1 MDARLSRGR
10 AAGAAAGLVALC
22 ASLAGAQPSPAD
34 LAPPASPAPPSLGPM
49 VAPPHKE
56 AEAVRAAPPPIVEA
70 EPTVEIPVGPPR
82 PDRSPVAIIGVLDK
96 VTAETIRFAAPVG
109 RRVRYKGLVFET
121 RACQTWD
128 PQAPHPR
135 PSAYLVIHSDAALEE
150 GAGIGERALFE
161 GWMFG
166 QAPAVHPFQHPVY
179 DAWLESCAASAP
191 A

>member
-1 MDARLSRGR
+1 MDARLSRAR
-10 AAGAAAGLVALC
+10 SAAGAAAGLVALC
-22 ASLAGAQPSPAD
+22 TSLAGAQPGPAE
-34 LAPPASPAPPSLGPM
+34 LSAPAPPSLGPM
-49 VAPPHKE
+49 VAPPPKQ
-56 AEAVRAAPPPIVEA
+56 AEAVRAAPPPLAEA
-70 EPTVEIPVGPPR
+70 KPTVEIPAGPPR

-135 PSAYLVIHSDAALEE
+135 PSAYLVIHSDAALVEA
-150 GAGIGERALFE
+150 GGIGERALFQ
-161 GWMFG
+161 GWLFG

-179 DAWLESCAASAP
+179 DAWLEGCAASAP